1 MNITNLCVNI
11 FSAVFVTLIVSVYVT
26 GIDIMANLHMRLEL
40 TNTENIRMLDGM
52 HEGLL
57 VLNKSKDKEGTAA
70 ARSVAFCNRPA
81 QRLFSGFVGNGLED
95 HNAESFKKLSQLKS
109 FAPLKRSA
117 NKASFDSNLEL
128 SASISLEHIIMS

>member
-1 MNITNLCVNI
+1 MT
-11 FSAVFVTLIVSVYVT
+11 SVYVT
-26 GIDIMANLHMRLEL
+26 GIDVMAILHMRLKL

-70 ARSVAFCNRPA
+70 ASSVAFCNKPA

-95 HNAESFKKLSQLKS
+95 HNAESFKKLGQLKS
-109 FAPLKRSA
+109 FAPLK
-117 NKASFDSNLEL
+117 SN
-128 SASISLEHIIMS
+128 